1 MLNNMDRT
9 ALWTN
14 EYLDKMR
21 FHGDPVADA
30 AAEALFQDENQPNI
44 FRFLKDLARNDSPI
58 SPDLDPRLRDYFEKT
73 GTLLCTPEEEV
84 LLDESVAFFENH
96 GFRILGMLFFKSLP
110 TGYMCEQPSKVL
122 HETKLL
128 VEQATRR
135 VLETAQFI
143 FDVSNPGWYK
153 PEGSG
158 IRAIQKVRLMHAGM
172 RHMILKDLEQPWD
185 KNSVKEGV
193 PNGVPI
199 NQVDKVLTCQLFSL
213 AVLEGLKKMGVKL
226 SPREEEVHFFHWRV
240 VGLMLGIEEEL
251 MPNTLQEGWYL
262 QNQIYN
268 RQINTVN
275 QYGKTLND
283 ALMDVIAQHT
293 GKFIDRE
300 RLQDVEVFFIENQK
314 IFTSLGIPEPTFWDK
329 FKSDIILH
337 LISAKDNHHDES
349 GGKLPMRK
357 HGLLD
362 RVFHFISKLFGY
374 ETEKS
379 NAFKMDAF
387 EFLCKTILASM
398 TKSQEAAAAGGS
410 NAPGAP
416 AAPFVKTKP
425 AVEGEVTLIRKWEL
439 EGWNI

>member
-1 MLNNMDRT
+1 MDKT

-30 AAEALFQDENQPNI
+30 AATALFQDEGNPQV
-44 FRFLKDLARNDSPI
+44 FRFLKELARNDSPI
-58 SPDLDPRLRDYFEKT
+58 SPDLDPRLQEYFEKT
-73 GTLLCTPEEEV
+73 GNLLCTKEEEA
-84 LLDESVAFFENH
+84 LLEESVAFFDKH

-110 TGYMCEQPSKVL
+110 TGYMCEQPAKVL

-128 VEQATRR
+128 EEQATRR

-158 IRAIQKVRLMHAGM
+158 IRAIQKVRLIHAGM
-172 RHMILKDLEQPWD
+172 RHMILKDLEEPWD
-185 KNSVKEGV
+185 QHSIKDGV

-213 AVLEGLKKMGVKL
+213 AVLDGLKKMGVEMTA
-226 SPREEEVHFFHWRV
+226 REQEAHFFHWKV
-240 VGLMLGIEEEL
+240 VGLMLGIEEEI
-251 MPNTLQEGWYL
+251 MPDTVDEGWLL
-262 QNQIYN
+262 QNKIYD
-268 RQINTVN
+268 RQINAVN
-275 QYGKTLND
+275 QYGKRLND

-300 RLQDVEVFFIENQK
+300 RLQDVEVFFIDNQK
-314 IFTSLGIPEPTFWDK
+314 IFNSLGIPEPTVWDK
-329 FKSDIILH
+329 LKSDIIIH
-337 LISAKDNHHDES
+337 LISAKEKHHEES

-362 RVFHFISKLFGY
+362 KVFHFISRLFGY
-374 ETEKS
+374 DTEKS
-379 NAFKMDAF
+379 LSFKMDAF
-387 EFLCKTILASM
+387 EYLCKSILASM
-398 TKSQEAAAAGGS
+398 TRSQETSVASGS
-410 NAPGAP
+410 GEQGAPGAP
-416 AAPFVKTKP
+416 FVKIKP
-425 AVEGEVTLIRKWEL
+425 AVEGEVILIRKWEL

>member
-1 MLNNMDRT
+1 MDKT

-30 AAEALFQDENQPNI
+30 AATALFQDEGNPQV
-44 FRFLKDLARNDSPI
+44 FRFLKELARNDSPI
-58 SPDLDPRLRDYFEKT
+58 SPDLDPRLQEYFEKA
-73 GTLLCTPEEEV
+73 GNLLCTKEEEA
-84 LLDESVAFFENH
+84 LLDESVAFFDKH

-110 TGYMCEQPSKVL
+110 TGYMCEQPAKVL

-128 VEQATRR
+128 EEQATRR

-172 RHMILKDLEQPWD
+172 RHMILKDLEEPWD
-185 KNSVKEGV
+185 QHSVKDGV

-213 AVLEGLKKMGVKL
+213 AVLDGLKKMGVEMTA
-226 SPREEEVHFFHWRV
+226 REQEAHFFHWKV
-240 VGLMLGIEEEL
+240 VGLMLGIEEEI
-251 MPNTLQEGWYL
+251 MPDNVDEGWLL
-262 QNQIYN
+262 QNKIYD
-268 RQINTVN
+268 RQINSVN
-275 QYGKTLND
+275 QYGKRLND

-300 RLQDVEVFFIENQK
+300 RLQDVEVFFIDNQK
-314 IFTSLGIPEPTFWDK
+314 IFNSLGIPEPTVWDK
-329 FKSDIILH
+329 LKSDIIIH
-337 LISAKDNHHDES
+337 LISAKEKHHEES

-362 RVFHFISKLFGY
+362 KVFHFISRLFGY
-374 ETEKS
+374 DTEKS
-379 NAFKMDAF
+379 LSFKMDAF
-387 EFLCKTILASM
+387 EYLCKSILSSM
-398 TKSQEAAAAGGS
+398 TRSQETSVASGS
-410 NAPGAP
+410 GEQGAPGAP
-416 AAPFVKTKP
+416 FVKLKP
-425 AVEGEVTLIRKWEL
+425 AVEGETTLIRKWEL